1 MNIYDALNQL
11 TGAIK
16 DSEEY
21 RRFASGA
28 RAVDANPALKEMMA
42 EFFGLQLQLS
52 TFQMM
57 GQQPD
62 EELINHF
69 NAVYASLAAYPA
81 ATEFI
86 QSQMYF
92 SRIMEDVYKELAKVA
107 DVGADFM
114 KLVPDFE

>member
-1 MNIYDALNQL
+1 MNIYDALNSL
-11 TGAIK
+11 TSAIK

-21 RRFASGA
+21 RRFTQSAK
-28 RAVDANPALKEMMA
+28 AVDSNPALKEMMT
-42 EFFGLQLQLS
+42 EFFALQVQLS
-52 TFQMM
+52 TIQMM

-62 EELINHF
+62 EEQINHF
-69 NAVYASLAAYPA
+69 NAVYASLSGYPA

-107 DVGADFM
+107 DVGCDFM